1 MLEVMRNTLTIKDC
15 IENPGKTGSIKDFM
29 RAGGDQYKM
38 QTFDQHLMKLYEE
51 KIIDFETA
59 KLASTS
65 ASDFERNV
73 AFY

>member
-1 MLEVMRNTLTIKDC
+1 
-15 IENPGKTGSIKDFM
+15 M

-51 KIIDFETA
+51 KIIDIETA
-59 KLASTS
+59 KSAATS